1 MEKLCEFK
9 IDACFR
15 SKLHII
21 SRLTL
26 YKDRFEQT
34 QHEFESGQILEH
46 DVFLFD
52 LRIAAWLPMLGRT
65 GIRYELRRGTKISF
79 KSLFL

>member
-1 MEKLCEFK
+1 MEKLFECK

-26 YKDRFEQT
+26 YKDRLEQT
-34 QHEFESGQILEH
+34 QHECESGSFLNY

-52 LRIAAWLPMLGRT
+52 SRVAAWLPMRERT
-65 GIRYELRRGTKISF
+65 GIRYELCRGTKISF